1 MSTSMSILVSMSF
14 DGLVASLMI
23 WRISLRNG
31 LMPSLQFLTITS
43 NLKRSFEDFDQ
54 FIGTFRC
61 RISPK
66 KTEISLEWSSETLA

>member
-1 MSTSMSILVSMSF
+1 MRNSMSTSMSIRVSMSF

-31 LMPSLQFLTITS
+31 RMPSLQFLTITS

-54 FIGTFRC
+54 LIGTLRC

-66 KTEISLEWSSETLA
+66 NTEISFE